1 MSFSIYTDSELLE
14 AIRENDQ
21 EAFAELVKRHWKK
34 VHAMAYVRIR
44 LEDATQEIVQ
54 ELFISLWEKRATL
67 SIRHLPS
74 YLSSAVK
81 NRVLNY
87 IDSQTLR
94 TRHWQNYTR
103 LSQEQDNV
111 TQKDVELN
119 ELMAAIE
126 TGIEHLPEK
135 SKRVYLLNQEG
146 RSIKEISNLLHVSE
160 NAIRYHLTQS
170 TKKLRFHLK
179 DYFILAIFFHCFV
192 HDQIF

>member
-1 MSFSIYTDSELLE
+1 MTFSTYTDSELLE
-14 AIRENDQ
+14 AIRKNDQ
-21 EAFAELVKRHWKK
+21 EAFAELFKRHWRK
-34 VHAMAYVRIR
+34 VHAMVSVRIR
-44 LEDATQEIVQ
+44 LQDAAQEIVQ

-67 SIRHLPS
+67 SIGHLPS

-87 IDSQTLR
+87 IDSQTIR
-94 TRHWQNYTR
+94 TRHWENYTR
-103 LSQEQDNV
+103 LTSEEDNV

-119 ELMAAIE
+119 ELMEAIE
-126 TGIEHLPEK
+126 SGIEHLPEK

-160 NAIRYHLTQS
+160 KAIEYHLTQS

-179 DYFILAIFFHCFV
+179 NYFI
-192 HDQIF
+192 

>member
-1 MSFSIYTDSELLE
+1 MYNKHLNLVLLTFSTYTDGELLK

-21 EAFAELVKRHWKK
+21 EAFAELFRRHWRKI
-34 VHAMAYVRIR
+34 HAMVWVRIR
-44 LEDATQEIVQ
+44 LHDAAQEIVQ

-67 SIRHLPS
+67 SIGHLPS

-87 IDSQTLR
+87 IDSQTIR
-94 TRHWQNYTR
+94 TRHWENYTR
-103 LSQEQDNV
+103 LTSEQDNV

-119 ELMAAIE
+119 ELMEAIE
-126 TGIEHLPEK
+126 SGIEHLPEK

-146 RSIKEISNLLHVSE
+146 RSIKEISNLLHISE
-160 NAIRYHLTQS
+160 KAIEYHLTQS

-179 DYFILAIFFHCFV
+179 NYFI
-192 HDQIF
+192 